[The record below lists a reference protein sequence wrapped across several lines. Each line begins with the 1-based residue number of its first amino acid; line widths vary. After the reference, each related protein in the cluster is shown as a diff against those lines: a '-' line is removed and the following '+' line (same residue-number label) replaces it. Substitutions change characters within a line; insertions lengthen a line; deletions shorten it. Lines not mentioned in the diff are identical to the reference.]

1 MSRAWRGAALLL
13 AGVAALGA
21 ARVASG
27 VAEWRV
33 APRAGAA
40 ADLGTAR
47 FDTLRDAGTGLRARV
62 GSGRALIFVYA
73 PDCGPCNSNMWNWI
87 DVARR
92 ARGRPVR
99 LVAVTPDRGG
109 EAARYWAGLRG
120 VVDVVAADTTALRD
134 ALHLQVTPATLLLE
148 NGVVRRQ
155 YVGPLTPAAKRRVIG
170 FIEGAPPDGAP

>member
-1 MSRAWRGAALLL
+1 M
-13 AGVAALGA
+13 AGIAVLGA

-27 VAEWRV
+27 VAEWRG
-33 APRAGAA
+33 APGAGAA
-40 ADLGTAR
+40 ADLGAAR
-47 FDTLRDAGTGLRARV
+47 SDTLRDMGTGLRARV
-62 GSGRALIFVYA
+62 GAGRALIFVYA

-99 LVAVTPDRGG
+99 LVAATPDRSDD
-109 EAARYWAGLRG
+109 AARYWAGLRG
-120 VVDVVAADTTALRD
+120 VVDVVVADTTALRD
-134 ALHLQVTPATLLLE
+134 ALDLQVTPATLLVE

-170 FIEGAPPDGAP
+170 FIEGAALDGAP